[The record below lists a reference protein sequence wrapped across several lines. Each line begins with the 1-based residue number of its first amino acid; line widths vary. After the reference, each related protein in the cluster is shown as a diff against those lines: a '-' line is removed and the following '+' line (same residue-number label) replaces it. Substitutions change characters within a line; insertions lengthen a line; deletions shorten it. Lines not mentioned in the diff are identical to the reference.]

1 MAKKTINTSSHLLKI
16 LEQQVHILDD
26 LLSRVFVIVSA
37 MKGAWMALAEEYQD
51 FSKDIDDL

>member
-26 LLSRVFVIVSA
+26 LLSRVFVCVSA
-37 MKGAWMALAEEYQD
+37 MKGTWMALAEEYQD